1 MAILRTRSGSLNISL
16 ATRLGL
22 KRLSVPKVIHFN
34 VPGDPSEFP
43 GSFTPLFA
51 TSGPDP
57 IRGKESLRLSG
68 ELM

>member
-22 KRLSVPKVIHFN
+22 KRLSVSKVIHFN
-34 VPGDPSEFP
+34 AQGGPSEFA
-43 GSFTPLFA
+43 GSTTSLFA

-57 IRGKESLRLSG
+57 IRGKEKSH
-68 ELM
+68 